1 MSEMTARTLGTIEKA
16 FFIIEQIRE
25 TGGAGVT
32 ELARRTDLHKS
43 TVHSHLR
50 TLVQCGYLVKED
62 DVYRLSLRFLAHG
75 GRVRNDMEIYQE
87 GVSVIRDLA
96 SESGELANLGV
107 EENGKLVVI
116 FMTEGE
122 NAVHD
127 RAPAGKYTD
136 MHSTA
141 MGKAILAHLPRER
154 TERII
159 ERHGLPARTE
169 NTITDRA
176 ALSSEL
182 EQIREDGFAIDDQEG
197 HTGISCIAAPVLHD
211 DGTPIGGVSV
221 TGPTRKLEDDEYR
234 HSITQQIL
242 KGANVI
248 EVNIMY
254 S

>member
-1 MSEMTARTLGTIEKA
+1 MYRDER
-16 FFIIEQIRE
+16 FIIEQIRE

-75 GRVRNDMEIYQE
+75 GRVRNDMEIYQG
-87 GVSVIRDLA
+87 GVSVIRNLA
-96 SESGELANLGV
+96 SESGELANLGG
-107 EENGKLVVI
+107 EENRKLVVI

-127 RAPAGKYTD
+127 LAPAGKYTD

-182 EQIREDGFAIDDQEG
+182 EQIPRRRICDRRLRGAYRDQL
-197 HTGISCIAAPVLHD
+197 HRCTGAACQRHAYQRSECD
-211 DGTPIGGVSV
+211 RTDKK
-221 TGPTRKLEDDEYR
+221 TRR
-234 HSITQQIL
+234 
-242 KGANVI
+242 
-248 EVNIMY
+248 
-254 S
+254 